1 MTAAPPSGNGPGRDT
16 QRTPNPPPCR
26 VASCESPLQEFSGP
40 RDRADAHA
48 TLDALGLGD
57 VTGRCRGRTAAPVR
71 LGSPPRAPARFGRH
85 ALQLASREAGTMPQ
99 RTANRTRELVVLAVR
114 VVVAALPALIT
125 NSCANLWR
133 RWRTCRRQSSQE
145 RTRA

>member
-40 RDRADAHA
+40 RDRADAYT

-57 VTGRCRGRTAAPVR
+57 VTGRCQSAISCVR
-71 LGSPPRAPARFGRH
+71 WFS
-85 ALQLASREAGTMPQ
+85 T
-99 RTANRTRELVVLAVR
+99 
-114 VVVAALPALIT
+114 T
-125 NSCANLWR
+125 NSCTLLP
-133 RWRTCRRQSSQE
+133 TCSSTGVAGAPSPGGRYFPSSTVFHE
-145 RTRA
+145 STATR